1 VKGKLRGGRRC
12 TVVAKDAEKKARKP
26 RTTVFESPEGVTPVE
41 GAPAPGENPEEIARA
56 GAEAERRG

>member
-1 VKGKLRGGRRC
+1 M
-12 TVVAKDAEKKARKP
+12 AKDAEKKARKP